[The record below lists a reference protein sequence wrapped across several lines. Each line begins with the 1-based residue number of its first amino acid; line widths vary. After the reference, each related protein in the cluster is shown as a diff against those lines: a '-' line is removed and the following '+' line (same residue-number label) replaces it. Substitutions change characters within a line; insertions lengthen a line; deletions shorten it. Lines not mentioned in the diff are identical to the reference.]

1 MGPIDLKAYNFYDGK
16 WLSFE
21 FESGIKVEGL
31 NVTGIRNINGKLM
44 LIQLRDCTVTYKKE
58 LLFLPEDGVFDMVV
72 GKKIVSAFAGAADSN
87 SFPNLYEVSP
97 TTTLKQ
103 VKNESI
109 KQLEEHYHT
118 IREMR
123 VAGAT
128 DDHVFNRII

>member
-1 MGPIDLKAYNFYDGK
+1 MVFSSPLGELKNINLAIEDMGPIDLKAYNFYDGK

-72 GKKIVSAFAGAADSN
+72 GKKNCIGICWCRRF
-87 SFPNLYEVSP
+87 
-97 TTTLKQ
+97 
-103 VKNESI
+103 
-109 KQLEEHYHT
+109 
-118 IREMR
+118 
-123 VAGAT
+123 
-128 DDHVFNRII
+128 